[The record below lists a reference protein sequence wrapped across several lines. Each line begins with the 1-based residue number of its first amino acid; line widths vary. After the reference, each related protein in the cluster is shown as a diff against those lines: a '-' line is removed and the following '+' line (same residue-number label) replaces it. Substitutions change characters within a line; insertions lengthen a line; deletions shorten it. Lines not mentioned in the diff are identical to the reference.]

1 MNKRIEW
8 VDIGKYICIMFVMLA
23 HLECKTELLS
33 IVYKPFVLTVFFFLS
48 GYVYKQ
54 PTSFKEHIIKKIKGL
69 LVPWFV
75 FSNFNIILSSI
86 ISLKANRNWKEEM
99 LWNALQ
105 IRTFGDGMWF
115 VAALFAALKSF
126 TFVAVPVILG

>member
-75 FSNFNIILSSI
+75 FSNFNLILSSI
-86 ISLKANRNWKEEM
+86 ISLTS
-99 LWNALQ
+99 LAL
-105 IRTFGDGMWF
+105 
-115 VAALFAALKSF
+115 VNLK
-126 TFVAVPVILG
+126 GGE